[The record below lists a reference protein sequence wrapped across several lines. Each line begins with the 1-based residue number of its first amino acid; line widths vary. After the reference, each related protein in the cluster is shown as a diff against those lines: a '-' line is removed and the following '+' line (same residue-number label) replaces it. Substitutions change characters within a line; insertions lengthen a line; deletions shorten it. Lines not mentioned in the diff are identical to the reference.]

1 MGAPD
6 VGESL
11 LDRELIRDLVQRY
24 ARGVD
29 RRDFDLVRSCY
40 HPDAIDEHGPYR
52 GGVDGFIEFL
62 GEQLARW
69 SVTQH
74 VIGNSLIEFEGDRA
88 HVETYAVAYHRTLP
102 TPGRPVRDLTAGC
115 RYVDVMEKRDDRW
128 GIVHR
133 VVVMDWSRLDDVDAR
148 SVDPNDGYERGAHF
162 PDDASYR
169 IMRTGNRRP
178 S

>member
-1 MGAPD
+1 MTHD
-6 VGESL
+6 ELV
-11 LDRELIRDLVQRY
+11 DRELIRDIVQRY

-29 RRDFDLVRSCY
+29 RRDFELVRSCY
-40 HPDAIDEHGPYR
+40 HHDAIDEHGSYR

-62 GEQLARW
+62 RQQLARW

-74 VIGNSLIEFEGDRA
+74 VIGNSLIEFDGDRA

-102 TPGRPVRDLTAGC
+102 TPDRPVSDVTAGC
-115 RYVDVMEKRDDRW
+115 RYVDVMEKRDSTW

-133 VVVMDWSRLDDVDAR
+133 IVVMDWSRVDEVDR
-148 SVDPNDGYERGAHF
+148 GSVNPRADYPRGVPF
-162 PDDASYR
+162 PDDPSYG
-169 IMRTGNRRP
+169 IMRRGNRPP

>member
-1 MGAPD
+1 MTPD
-6 VGESL
+6 ELV
-11 LDRELIRDLVQRY
+11 DRELIRDLVQRY

-29 RRDFDLVRSCY
+29 RRDFELVRSCY
-40 HPDAIDEHGPYR
+40 HADAVDEHGPYV

-62 GEQLARW
+62 REQLARW

-74 VIGNSLIEFEGDRA
+74 VIGNSLIELDGPSAR
-88 HVETYAVAYHRTLP
+88 VETYAVAYHRTVVMAD
-102 TPGRPVRDLTAGC
+102 RPVRDLTAGC
-115 RYVDVMEKRDDRW
+115 RYVDRMEKRDGRW

-133 VVVMDWSRLDDVDAR
+133 VVVMDWSRLDDVDPR
-148 SVDPNDGYERGAHF
+148 SVDPNDGYERGRLW

-169 IMRTGNRRP
+169 LMRTENPRP

>member
-1 MGAPD
+1 MTHD
-6 VGESL
+6 ELV
-11 LDRELIRDLVQRY
+11 DRELIRDLVQRY

-62 GEQLARW
+62 SEQLARW

-88 HVETYAVAYHRTLP
+88 HVETYAVAYHRTLS

-148 SVDPNDGYERGAHF
+148 SVDPNDGYERGTHF

-169 IMRTGNRRP
+169 IMRTENRRP